1 MAFKRRSGWGTTEEH
16 IKELE
21 EKLNN
26 MPTLDE
32 LLGGGKN
39 YGPKFINLK
48 NAGEFIKGVITKID
62 TEATVSDWD
71 STNNRPG
78 LQKFWVDGKPKGVPA
93 DEAQRAGLNPVHQ
106 IEIHLKDVV
115 GEWEG
120 KPADLTEARVTATG
134 SANEREVF
142 KAAVTEAGS
151 IDVGDVF
158 GKKLDK
164 RTGNKKEHSMKVI
177 HPEG

>member
-1 MAFKRRSGWGTTEEH
+1 
-16 IKELE
+16 
-21 EKLNN
+21 
-26 MPTLDE
+26 MPTLND
-32 LLGGGKN
+32 LLSGGKS

-48 NAGEFIKGVITKID
+48 NPGEFIKGVITKID

-71 STNNRPG
+71 ASANKPG
-78 LQKFWVDGKPKGVPA
+78 LQKFWVDGKPKGVPK
-93 DEAQRAGLNPVHQ
+93 DEAERAGLNPVHQ

-120 KPADLTEARVTATG
+120 KPADIAEARVSATG

-142 KAAVTEAGS
+142 KAAVDEAGGS

-158 GKKLDK
+158 GKKLAG
-164 RTGNKKEHSMKVI
+164 RSGNKKSHSMKVVKSQA
-177 HPEG
+177 

>member
-1 MAFKRRSGWGTTEEH
+1 
-16 IKELE
+16 
-21 EKLNN
+21 

-39 YGPKFINLK
+39 YGPKFVNLK
-48 NAGEFIKGVITKID
+48 TAGEFIKGVITKID

-71 STNNRPG
+71 SANNKPG
-78 LQKFWVDGKPKGVPA
+78 LQKFWVDGKPA
-93 DEAQRAGLNPVHQ
+93 D
-106 IEIHLKDVV
+106 I
-115 GEWEG
+115 
-120 KPADLTEARVTATG
+120 TEARVTATG
-134 SANEREVF
+134 SADEREKF

-164 RTGNKKEHSMKVI
+164 RVGNKKEHSFKIVKAS
-177 HPEG
+177 

>member
-1 MAFKRRSGWGTTEEH
+1 
-16 IKELE
+16 
-21 EKLNN
+21 

-32 LLGGGKN
+32 LLGNKGGSF
-39 YGPKFINLK
+39 GPKFVNLK

-71 STNNRPG
+71 TTNNKPG
-78 LQKFWVDGKPKGVPA
+78 LQKFWVDGKPKGVPK
-93 DEAQRAGLNPVHQ
+93 DEAERAGLNPVHQ

-115 GEWEG
+115 GEWDG

-151 IDVGDVF
+151 IDEGDVF

-164 RTGNKKEHSMKVI
+164 RNGNKKEHSMKIVKA
-177 HPEG
+177 G